1 MVPDLAAVV
10 GSRLPPTPNA
20 RTRRAKAPG
29 RAGESSASSA
39 AWQECS
45 IFASGLKAVLALY
58 GNPYDATDAVAL
70 INDCFESG
78 DMAGSGALWAL
89 RDHLPVAG
97 LPQLLDGVVVPDRDR
112 SGFDR
117 PRWEVGS
124 LHAHLVPAWEAPGA
138 FDPEQALGW
147 LRSF

>member
-1 MVPDLAAVV
+1 VLDI
-10 GSRLPPTPNA
+10 RL
-20 RTRRAKAPG
+20 RAEG
-29 RAGESSASSA
+29 G
-39 AWQECS
+39 
-45 IFASGLKAVLALY
+45 LALY

-97 LPQLLDGVVVPDRDR
+97 LPQVLDGVVVPDRDR

-124 LHAHLVPAWEAPGA
+124 LHAHLVPAWEAPRRVRSRTGA
-138 FDPEQALGW
+138 GMVAELLQGAMLADLPVLQPTRFETVVNPKAARALGLTVPTALL
-147 LRSF
+147 LR